1 MSETSKARSFLIGLA
16 VVCCASALILVRIVG
31 VKVDPAGFMELGGF
45 SVALLIFFS
54 LLCHWREMPSLRSAA
69 ETTGFGLALT
79 GPLVML
85 TYVAATASQP
95 LQDRYLIRMDRS
107 LGIDCHE
114 LITAIDAHAML
125 AQTLTFAYQTF
136 GFQLLLVPTV
146 LSMLGRDARAYQM
159 IGAYGLICIFASI
172 ISIWYPALGT
182 YRAFSVDIHQFK
194 NINGSLGIEF
204 AKQLVAVRDD
214 PNFIL
219 RLESASGIISF
230 PSVHAAVAVLCAWAA
245 WEIKWVR
252 WPFVLLNVL
261 MICSA
266 VTEGAHYIV
275 DLISGIGVA
284 GLTISLVLYITRSHS
299 SGDLRVPASSGVLAE

>member
-1 MSETSKARSFLIGLA
+1 MSETSRARSFLISLT
-16 VVCCASALILVRIVG
+16 VVCCASTLILVHMVG
-31 VKVDPAGFMELGGF
+31 LKVDPAGFMKLGCFSLGF
-45 SVALLIFFS
+45 WAFFS
-54 LLCHWREMPSLRSAA
+54 LLCYWRKIPSLRSAA
-69 ETTGFGLALT
+69 ETIGFGFALT

-85 TYVAATASQP
+85 TYVAATANQP
-95 LQDRYLIRMDRS
+95 LQDQHLMLMDRY
-107 LGIDCHE
+107 LGIDYRE
-114 LITAIDAHAML
+114 LIAAIDAHAML

-136 GFQLLLVPTV
+136 AFQLLLIPAV
-146 LSMLGRDARAYQM
+146 LSMLGRAARAYQM
-159 IGAYGLICIFASI
+159 MGAYGLICVFASI

-182 YRAFSVDIHQFK
+182 YSAFSVDTHQFK

-245 WEIKWVR
+245 WEIKWIR

-266 VTEGAHYIV
+266 ITEGAHYIV
-275 DLISGIGVA
+275 DLIAGIGVA
-284 GLTISLVLYITRSHS
+284 GLAIALVLYVTRSHS
-299 SGDLRVPASSGVLAE
+299 TVELRVPTSNQIFTE